1 MEDVA
6 AFLALSTADGVGRRA
21 TQARC
26 GARHLQEIEGATQAE
41 ILAALT
47 AGTSL
52 ERIGDESLTP
62 DDSGFVHRNI

>member
-1 MEDVA
+1 MRA
-6 AFLALSTADGVGRRA
+6 A
-21 TQARC
+21 TQAQIA
-26 GARHLQEIEGATQAE
+26 GE
-41 ILAALT
+41 LT